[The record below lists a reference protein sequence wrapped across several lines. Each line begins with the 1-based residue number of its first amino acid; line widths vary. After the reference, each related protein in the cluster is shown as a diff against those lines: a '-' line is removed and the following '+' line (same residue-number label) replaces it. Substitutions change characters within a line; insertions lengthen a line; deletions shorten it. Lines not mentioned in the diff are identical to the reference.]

1 MAMPVE
7 QTLVSVEE
15 YLNTS
20 YDGADR
26 EYVDGRIVE
35 RNSGEK
41 DHSRPQRK
49 LIGFFGSLESTL
61 RTYAFP
67 GQRVQVSATRFR
79 VPDICVYAGSEP
91 DEQVFRTPP
100 FLAIEI
106 LSKDDRASDVQ
117 EKLEDYRDF
126 GIPFV
131 WVIDPRTRCG
141 YTYCLDDG
149 FETVRPGLYTKY
161 PDLDLPVSQL
171 FE

>member
-1 MAMPVE
+1 MPAQE
-7 QTLVSVEE
+7 TLVSIDE

-20 YDGADR
+20 YEGPDR

-35 RNSGEK
+35 RNLGEK

-49 LIGFFGSLESTL
+49 LIVFFDSLENTL

-67 GQRVQVSATRFR
+67 EQRVQVKATRFR
-79 VPDICVYAGSEP
+79 VPDVCVYIGAEP

-106 LSKDDRASDVQ
+106 LSKDDRAGELQ
-117 EKLEDYRDF
+117 EKLDDYRSF
-126 GIPFV
+126 GIPFA
-131 WVIDPRTRCG
+131 WVIDPRTRRG
-141 YTYCLDDG
+141 YTYSLENG
-149 FETVRPGLYTKY
+149 YTMRPGLHTAN
-161 PDLDLPVSQL
+161 PDVELAVEKL

>member
-1 MAMPVE
+1 MKTMPAQ

-20 YDGADR
+20 YDGPDR

-35 RNSGEK
+35 RNLGEK

-49 LIGFFGSLESTL
+49 LIAFFVSLESTL

-67 GQRVQVSATRFR
+67 EQRVQVRATRFR
-79 VPDICVYAGSEP
+79 IPDVCVYVGAEP
-91 DEQVFRTPP
+91 DDQIFRTPP

-106 LSKDDRASDVQ
+106 LSKDDRASDLQ
-117 EKLEDYRDF
+117 EKLDDYRDF

-131 WVIDPRTRCG
+131 WVVDPRTRTG
-141 YTYCLDDG
+141 NTYSWSQPMQ
-149 FETVRPGLYTKY
+149 PGLHSKN
-161 PDLDLPVSQL
+161 PDIDLPVERL

>member
-1 MAMPVE
+1 MPAQ

-20 YDGADR
+20 YEGPDR

-35 RNSGEK
+35 RNLGEK

-49 LIGFFGSLESTL
+49 LIQFLGSLESSL

-67 GQRVQVSATRFR
+67 EQRLQVKATRFR
-79 VPDICVYAGSEP
+79 IPDVCAYIGSEP
-91 DEQVFRTPP
+91 DEQIFRTPP

-106 LSKDDRASDVQ
+106 LSKDDRASDLQ
-117 EKLEDYRDF
+117 EKLDDYRDF

-131 WVIDPRTRCG
+131 WVVDPRTRRG
-141 YTYCLDDG
+141 YTHSLEAG
-149 FETVRPGLYTKY
+149 FEIRQSGLHAKN
-161 PDLDLPVSQL
+161 PDIDLPIERL